1 MYLAE
6 VGQNQVVEHTYSQG
20 VVLKYQ
26 VLVEAHYVVGEGRVF
41 GEQPAVAVQLRA
53 EVAGEALE
61 PSLEL
66 VLLEVGLGAR

>member
-1 MYLAE
+1 M
-6 VGQNQVVEHTYSQG
+6 
-20 VVLKYQ
+20 VLKYQ

-41 GEQPAVAVQLRA
+41 GEQPAVAVQPRA